1 MGRRQIYVKRR
12 MKEKSIGISPQL
24 ERMLAM
30 ENSANSSLSR
40 VASALE
46 HLYGTLD
53 TIADILQVEASC
65 DLSFEEARRE
75 LFHSKSREWI
85 RFYIVDRHPE
95 ILTSRGGWLTDS
107 HGKGSRVIVTDSLR
121 AKLWIM
127 QATDIDWSAP
137 EPKSLAV

>member
-1 MGRRQIYVKRR
+1 MHTDNFSTQ
-12 MKEKSIGISPQL
+12 M
-24 ERMLAM
+24 
-30 ENSANSSLSR
+30 SR

-53 TIADILQVEASC
+53 TIADILQVETSH
-65 DLSFEEARRE
+65 DMSFEEARRE

-85 RFYIVDRHPE
+85 QFYIISRHPE

-121 AKLWIM
+121 AKLWLI
-127 QATDIDWSAP
+127 QATDIDWSMP